1 MGHQIGGRGFN
12 TAKNVGK
19 FADLR
24 ATIIPF
30 IVK

>member
-19 FADLR
+19 SAFLQPK
-24 ATIIPF
+24 TGKF